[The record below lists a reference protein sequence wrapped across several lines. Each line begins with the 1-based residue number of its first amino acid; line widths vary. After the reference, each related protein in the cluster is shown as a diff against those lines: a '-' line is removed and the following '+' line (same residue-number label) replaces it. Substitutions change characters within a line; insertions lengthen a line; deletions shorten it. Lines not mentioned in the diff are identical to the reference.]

1 MSTEPVWNSWPCWAL
16 ESNCRLPF
24 VISCR
29 FVFACRSYPIPY
41 SSDLSFN
48 RFQCRFPLQKE
59 RWKKKTYENTLI
71 VFHFDL
77 YVWCVAMKIYFKQKR
92 EREKGEEREKRKKK
106 TWKKKIFFFKPVW
119 QVDFSSKLW
128 RVLKLSS
135 FFAGLW
141 LGLGW
146 HQGAP
151 VSYKT
156 RKQ

>member
-1 MSTEPVWNSWPCWAL
+1 MSTEPAWNSWPCWAL

-48 RFQCRFPLQKE
+48 RYQCRFPLQKE

-92 EREKGEEREKRKKK
+92 EREKGGEREKRKKK
-106 TWKKKIFFFKPVW
+106 TEKKKFFF
-119 QVDFSSKLW
+119 SSQSGRW
-128 RVLKLSS
+128 IFRQNYGGS
-135 FFAGLW
+135 
-141 LGLGW
+141 
-146 HQGAP
+146 
-151 VSYKT
+151 
-156 RKQ
+156 